1 MSVCDSWGAVST
13 VIPAADFV
21 GWGAEGIKKNCYSY
35 CVAQLAKAGYKLAS
49 PGWVIGTGLVYQTYV
64 SEKIKKLEPGFQ
76 VSEFELGVE
85 YTKLALSS
93 GIPVMFGV
101 DDAAGSPNADKV
113 TDHFVT
119 VVGMGTDTTGNYF
132 LFYDNATSVAVV
144 GTSNANRIY
153 VNCTDSSLIGNADSA
168 NSYATNS
175 SYGNY
180 TVTQIRRSVKAT

>member
-1 MSVCDSWGAVST
+1 MSVCDSWGAVSA

-21 GWGAEGIKKNCYSY
+21 GWGAKDIKKNCYSY

-85 YTKLALSS
+85 YTKLALGS

-101 DDAAGSPNADKV
+101 DDAEGAPNADKV

-119 VVGMGTDTTGNYF
+119 VVGMGTDSAGNYF

-144 GTSNANRIY
+144 GTSSSNRIY
-153 VNCTDSSLIGNADSA
+153 VNCTDSSLIGNADPA

-175 SYGNY
+175 SYGSY
-180 TVTQIRRSVKAT
+180 TVTQIRRSVKA